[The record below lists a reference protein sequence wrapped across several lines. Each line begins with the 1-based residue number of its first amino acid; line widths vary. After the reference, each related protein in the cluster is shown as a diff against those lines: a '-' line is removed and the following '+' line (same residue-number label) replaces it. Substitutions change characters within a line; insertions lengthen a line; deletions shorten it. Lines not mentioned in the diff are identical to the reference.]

1 MIFRQEIFLCVPQ
14 LFD

>member
-1 MIFRQEIFLCVPQ
+1 MIFQQEIFLCVPQ